1 MIPDLQSSLLCDDVR
16 QERNGKFMLIG
27 IFEGLALPAK
37 QPVCPR
43 ICLVNR
49 WCMGEGTFT
58 QKTRIIAPDE
68 VTPVAEGQ
76 SVEIT
81 LPDTKRMAT
90 TVEMF
95 INIPFKQEWTHWV
108 EVSLDQKMRMR
119 YPLHVKQVE
128 PQQQQHPPQ

>member
-49 WCMGEGTFT
+49 WCMGEHHLRCYSKSRLHTINDHT
-58 QKTRIIAPDE
+58 HRITHQK
-68 VTPVAEGQ
+68 
-76 SVEIT
+76 
-81 LPDTKRMAT
+81 
-90 TVEMF
+90 
-95 INIPFKQEWTHWV
+95 
-108 EVSLDQKMRMR
+108 
-119 YPLHVKQVE
+119 
-128 PQQQQHPPQ
+128 